1 MLPVLMVMVLL
12 AHLLP
17 LLVPYV
23 MSPVVT
29 VMLAMVTRLNVP
41 SANPDL
47 EKPMQMFVKLVLSQ
61 TPVLNA
67 LPLKPPV
74 PKLNMVI
81 KLTEQPVLLEDL
93 LLTEPP
99 PLVLSPAH
107 LTVKTVCLIVP
118 NVPAAKP
125 ISN

>member
-1 MLPVLMVMVLL
+1 MSPEVTAINVMVTL
-12 AHLLP
+12 
-17 LLVPYV
+17 
-23 MSPVVT
+23 
-29 VMLAMVTRLNVP
+29 LNVP
-41 SANPDL
+41 SANQDL
-47 EKPMQMFVKLVLSQ
+47 EKPIPLFVKLVLSLI
-61 TPVLNA
+61 PVLNA

-81 KLTEQPVLLEDL
+81 KLTEQLVLLEDL

-99 PLVLSPAH
+99 PLVLSPAQ
-107 LTVKTVCLIVP
+107 LTAKIVWLMLP